1 MKKCDSILTMTK
13 HRSVAESA
21 PALRLSNS
29 ATYLSMFIEPF
40 LINVI
45 QTFKI
50 RQHENNLNRNIGQR

>member
-1 MKKCDSILTMTK
+1 MTK
-13 HRSVAESA
+13 HRSVAESS
-21 PALRLSNS
+21 PALRLSNP

-50 RQHENNLNRNIGQR
+50 RQHENNLNRKIGQR